1 MFGIPG
7 PIGTILD
14 LLVVV
19 IGFGLIVFIHE
30 AGHFV
35 AARWAGIRVLA
46 FAVGFGPAAF
56 SYRKGLGF
64 RRGSSEPEYAQW
76 LSRRASGVGHSI
88 GQVNARSEELSPTEY
103 RFNYLPFGGYV
114 KMLGQDDMNPAAV
127 SAAPDS
133 YQNCKPWKRMV
144 VISAGVVM
152 NIILAAALFV
162 IVFMVGLKVEPPIVG
177 AVAPGSPAAL
187 AMPTDSHLAHE
198 TGPGL
203 QPGDHVI
210 EVNGR
215 VPSSH
220 ADLIT
225 SVAMSSR
232 GKPVDLL
239 VKRHGFEHPLHFSIV
254 PKKDGREGLLSL
266 GTGSASSL
274 TLSKVTETLN
284 ADYLRRTGLE
294 GLGRGATIVAAG
306 DRTDL
311 TALDDLDAIFAD
323 SRGEPVQLTFARPD
337 GSTVQRQVQPHAD
350 FQVGFLPGSDA
361 GVVAPFEHV
370 LGLAP
375 VMRVSSA
382 PSAVTDKGK
391 ANGLQPGDVFA
402 RIAGVE
408 YPSLTAGIR
417 AIRSNAGREIDLG
430 VLRQIDGQWRRVD
443 FKAKVSRQG
452 TVGFNPD
459 DTRDIAAL
467 VAMPPV
473 SVQDAPRGAGQRPAA
488 ADLLVTPGQRI
499 VAVDGRAVETLVD
512 ARRALQAATAT
523 AGQAGTGAEV
533 SVTLEWPLVSE
544 PRPRI
549 ERTWSLTPEDVAAL
563 HALGWSSPL
572 DPYLF
577 EPVQVLLKA
586 SSPGEALATGLS
598 ETRRVLITTY
608 VTFARLF
615 ERTLKIENLKG
626 PVGIAHVGTL
636 LADRGFVWMLF
647 FMAVIS
653 VNLAV
658 INFLPLPIV
667 DGGQFLMIVYEQIRG
682 RPVPIPI
689 QNAVTMAGFLLIA
702 SLFLIVTFNDVKN
715 LLGL

>member
-14 LLVVV
+14 LLVV
-19 IGFGLIVFIHE
+19 ITGFGLIVFIHE
-30 AGHFV
+30 CGHFF

-46 FAVGFGPAAF
+46 FAIGFGPAAF
-56 SYRKGLGF
+56 SYRQGLGF
-64 RRGSSEPEYAQW
+64 RRGSSEHEY
-76 LSRRASGVGHSI
+76 LR
-88 GQVNARSEELSPTEY
+88 GQRERDSFTGPDPVSPTEY
-103 RFNYLPFGGYV
+103 RFNWLPFGGYV
-114 KMLGQDDMNPAAV
+114 KMLGQDDTNPAAV

-133 YQNCKPWKRMV
+133 YQNCKPWKRMI

-152 NIILAAALFV
+152 NLILAAALFV
-162 IVFMVGLKVEPPIVG
+162 VVFMVGLKVEPAIVG
-177 AVAPGSPAAL
+177 GVAPASPAAL
-187 AMPTDSHLAHE
+187 AMPTDPQVSHQ

-203 QPGDHVI
+203 QAGDRVM

-215 VPSSH
+215 RPSSY

-239 VKRHGFEHPLHFSIV
+239 VERRGFAEPLHFSIV
-254 PKKDGREGLLSL
+254 PKKDGPEGLLSL
-266 GTGSASSL
+266 GTESASSL
-274 TLSKVTETLN
+274 TLSKL
-284 ADYLRRTGLE
+284 ADQVGAEYLQRIGLE
-294 GLGRGATIVAAG
+294 GLGAGATIVAANDQTG
-306 DRTDL
+306 FSTL
-311 TALDDLDAIFAD
+311 GDLDA
-323 SRGEPVQLTFARPD
+323 LFARSQGQSVRLTVVKPD
-337 GSTVQRQVQPHAD
+337 GSTSERQAQPRAD
-350 FQVGFLPGSDA
+350 FQVGFLPGSDS
-361 GVVAPFEHV
+361 GSVAPFEHI

-375 VMRVSSA
+375 VMRVSSS
-382 PSAVTDKGK
+382 PQAVTEQGK
-391 ANGLQPGDVFA
+391 ANGLEPGDVFA

-408 YPSLTAGIR
+408 YPSLAAGIR

-430 VLRQIDGQWRRVD
+430 VMRQVDGGWTRVD
-443 FKAKVSRQG
+443 FKANVSRKG
-452 TVGFNPD
+452 TLGFIPD
-459 DTRDIAAL
+459 DTRSLAAF

-473 SVQDAPRGAGQRPAA
+473 SVQEAPRAEGHRPAA
-488 ADLLVTPGQRI
+488 ADLLTTPGQRI
-499 VAVDGRAVETLVD
+499 VAVEGGSVETLVD

-523 AGQAGTGAEV
+523 ASQAGHGAEV
-533 SVTLEWPLVSE
+533 SVTLEWPLAQE
-544 PRPRI
+544 QRPRI
-549 ERTWSLTPEDVAAL
+549 ERTWSLSPDDVRTL

-572 DPYLF
+572 DPGLF
-577 EPVQVLLKA
+577 EPVQVLLKS

>member
-14 LLVVV
+14 LLVVIV
-19 IGFGLIVFIHE
+19 GFGLIVFIHE
-30 AGHFV
+30 AGHFL

-46 FAVGFGPAAF
+46 FAIGFGPAAL

-64 RRGSSEPEYAQW
+64 RRGSSEGEY
-76 LSRRASGVGHSI
+76 LRRKRERDSFTGPDPV
-88 GQVNARSEELSPTEY
+88 SPTEY
-103 RFNYLPFGGYV
+103 RLNWLPFGGYV

-127 SAAPDS
+127 SMAPDS

-152 NIILAAALFV
+152 NLILAAALFV
-162 IVFMVGLKVEPPIVG
+162 LVFMVGLRVEPAIVG
-177 AVAPGSPAAL
+177 SVYPASPAAL
-187 AMPTDSHLAHE
+187 AMPTDPQVSHQA
-198 TGPGL
+198 GPGL
-203 QPGDHVI
+203 QPGDRVV

-215 VPSSH
+215 RPSSY

-239 VKRHGFEHPLHFSIV
+239 VERKGFAEPLHFSIV
-254 PKKDGREGLLSL
+254 PKKDGPEGLLSL
-266 GTGSASSL
+266 GTASAASL
-274 TLSKVTETLN
+274 TLSDVVDQLGAE
-284 ADYLRRTGLE
+284 YLRHVGLD
-294 GLGRGATIVAAG
+294 GLGAGASITAAG
-306 DRTDL
+306 DQTDL
-311 TALDDLDAIFAD
+311 ATLGDLDALFAR
-323 SRGEPVQLTFARPD
+323 SRGQPVRLTIVRPD
-337 GSTVQRQVQPHAD
+337 GSRVERSVQPRVD
-350 FQVGFLPGSDA
+350 FQVGFLPGSDT
-361 GVVAPFEHV
+361 GTVAPFEHI

-375 VMRVSSA
+375 VMRVASS
-382 PSAVTDKGK
+382 PGSVTDQGK
-391 ANGLQPGDVFA
+391 ANGLEPGDVFA

-408 YPSLTAGIR
+408 YPSLAAGIR
-417 AIRSNAGREIDLG
+417 TIRAHAGREIDLG
-430 VLRQIDGQWRRVD
+430 VLRQAEGQWCRVD
-443 FKAKVSRQG
+443 FKAKVSNKG
-452 TVGFNPD
+452 TLGFIPD
-459 DTRDIAAL
+459 DTRQLAAF

-473 SVQDAPRGAGQRPAA
+473 TVQAAPRAEGYRPAA
-488 ADLLVTPGQRI
+488 ADLLTAPGQRI
-499 VAVDGRAVETLVD
+499 VAVEGRPVQSLID
-512 ARRALQAATAT
+512 ARQALQRATADAAET
-523 AGQAGTGAEV
+523 GQGAEV
-533 SVTLEWPLVSE
+533 SVTLEWPLAQE
-544 PRPRI
+544 QRPRI
-549 ERTWSLTPEDVAAL
+549 ERTWSLSSDDVRTL
-563 HALGWSSPL
+563 HGLGWSSPL
-572 DPYLF
+572 DPGLF

-586 SSPGEALATGLS
+586 SSPGQALSTGLS
-598 ETRRVLITTY
+598 ETRRVLVTTY